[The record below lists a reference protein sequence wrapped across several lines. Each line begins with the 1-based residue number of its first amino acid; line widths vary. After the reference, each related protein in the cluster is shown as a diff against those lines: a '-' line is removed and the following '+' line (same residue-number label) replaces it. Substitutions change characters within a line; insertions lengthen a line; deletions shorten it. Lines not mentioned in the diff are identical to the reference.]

1 MYRRNEGRNRMTFEE
16 EIPFYVDWRNEPE
29 CKHSF
34 QLTVNTNC
42 PSVEI
47 YMEQHD
53 KAIRA
58 ELLNKIMQ
66 KQRTIVDD
74 DGVVYRVVF
83 IKDIEAMKGETE

>member
-1 MYRRNEGRNRMTFEE
+1 MTFEE
-16 EIPFYVDWRNEPE
+16 EIPFYINWRNEPE

-58 ELLNKIMQ
+58 DERTRCVDEFTTKI
-66 KQRTIVDD
+66 IANSEESWS
-74 DGVVYRVVF
+74 GRV
-83 IKDIEAMKGETE
+83 IDMEQLRKIAEEMKGGVE